1 MSVRVSTW
9 VWHETTAKGNDR
21 LMLLALADNANDDGW
36 CWPGV
41 AQLVDKTMLGRSTVI
56 RRLDVLEA
64 AGLVERYTRAD
75 AGRTTV
81 YRVAVPWADAGSW
94 PAELGPH
101 PGGSQFGTPG
111 GSHRRDGG
119 VPQAGRGGSHGRDTE
134 PSLNRHEP
142 SAAGRPPRRKPERPL
157 PEDWKPTA
165 KHAALASE
173 RGVDLSSEAF
183 RFRAHAAAN
192 DRRQRDWD
200 AAFAMW
206 LSKARPEQ
214 GPRSTWSRAVEVGSP
229 EWHAQ
234 RGDR

>member
-41 AQLVDKTMLGRSTVI
+41 AQLVDKTMLGRSTVF

-94 PAELGPH
+94 PAERCGSMPQSWCGPLNSSSFTRA
-101 PGGSQFGTPG
+101 GSSTRPRWCSTSTP
-111 GSHRRDGG
+111 S
-119 VPQAGRGGSHGRDTE
+119 
-134 PSLNRHEP
+134 
-142 SAAGRPPRRKPERPL
+142 
-157 PEDWKPTA
+157 
-165 KHAALASE
+165 
-173 RGVDLSSEAF
+173 
-183 RFRAHAAAN
+183 
-192 DRRQRDWD
+192 
-200 AAFAMW
+200 
-206 LSKARPEQ
+206 
-214 GPRSTWSRAVEVGSP
+214 PRSP
-229 EWHAQ
+229 FP
-234 RGDR
+234 